1 VEATF
6 PKSLNPR
13 GLSNFPVAVLW
24 YNSAAGHGQM
34 FWKEIAR
41 SGIDG
46 KI

>member
-24 YNSAAGHGQM
+24 YNSATGHGQM